1 VDIDDLYGAP
11 LEQFVPERTALVREL
26 RKQGRRDD
34 AATVAALRKPSV
46 AAWAVNQLVRTQ
58 VKSINELFGAGD
70 ALRKAHDNAASGGGD
85 ASALR
90 DAARR
95 QRDAV
100 DTLIEAA
107 RGLLSSEG
115 HELSPATIDRVTE
128 TLQAA
133 ALEEDARARVQEGR
147 LERELRHVGLGLGG
161 AFAAEPAPA
170 KQEPKAK
177 SKPKPKNPKKPK
189 RDVERERKLK
199 AAKTAEATA
208 RRELDRSRRAV
219 ESAQVRRDRAAEALE
234 DAEQALAEAETR
246 TREAEQVHQRT
257 SDQLERI

>member
-70 ALRKAHDNAASGGGD
+70 ALRRAHDNAASGGGD

-90 DAARR
+90 DAARH

-107 RGLLSSEG
+107 RGLLSSDG

-161 AFAAEPAPA
+161 AFVAEPAPG

-177 SKPKPKNPKKPK
+177 PKPKPKKPK

-199 AAKTAEATA
+199 SAKADEATA
-208 RRELDRSRRAV
+208 RRELDRTQRAV
-219 ESAQVRRDRAAEALE
+219 ESSQARRDRAAEALE

-246 TREAEQVHQRT
+246 ARDAEQVHKRA
-257 SDQLERI
+257 SDKLERI